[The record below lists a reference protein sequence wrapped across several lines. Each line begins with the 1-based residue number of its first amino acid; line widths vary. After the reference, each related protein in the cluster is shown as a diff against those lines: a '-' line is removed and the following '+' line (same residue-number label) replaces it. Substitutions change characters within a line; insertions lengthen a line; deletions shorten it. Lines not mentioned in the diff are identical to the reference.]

1 MQGVLSSILRTVLRT
16 ENPRFKSEG
25 FSFALFGLYVLHI
38 APALGRA
45 TDTFFTTVHFGVVV
59 MKAGTATGI
68 DSTHWLELAQIARR
82 IINAQVGDVPAVTT
96 PLIADIS
103 YNFCLR

>member
-1 MQGVLSSILRTVLRT
+1 MKGVLSSILRTVLRT

-25 FSFALFGLYVLHI
+25 FPFALFGLQVIHI

-45 TDTFFTTVHFGVVV
+45 LDLIRCGAKFGITQP
-59 MKAGTATGI
+59 G
-68 DSTHWLELAQIARR
+68 ELAQFFRR
-82 IINAQVGDVPAVTT
+82 IINAQVGDMPTVTT